1 MQVERVVS
9 TLKGLMTRNRFVAFS
24 GGIVSQDGTERCKPD
39 EEMNVDDIIM
49 MDWLCENVIGKI
61 PSKDELRER
70 ARPIV
75 EMKGV
80 IKEDN
85 EDTSVS

>member
-1 MQVERVVS
+1 
-9 TLKGLMTRNRFVAFS
+9 VAFA
-24 GGIVSQDGTERCKPD
+24 GGIVSQDGTVRNGP
-39 EEMNVDDIIM
+39 EEELLIDDIIT
-49 MDWLCENVIGKI
+49 MDWLCENVVGKI